1 MSSHPNSRL
10 PVYVPKDCEDLS
22 GHKALQAAHDLGLRL
37 AFLQPPLGVV
47 LGGLVPPEADDDDS
61 VEGGVG
67 LTVATP
73 IQAVSVGL
81 ARRCRD
87 RVRATE
93 GGECRF

>member
-10 PVYVPKDCEDLS
+10 RVYVPKDCEDLS
-22 GHKALQAAHDLGLRL
+22 GHEALQAAHDLGLRL
-37 AFLQPPLGVV
+37 AFLQAPLGVV
-47 LGGLVPPEADDDDS
+47 LGGLVPPEADDADS

-73 IQAVSVGL
+73 IQALSIGL
-81 ARRCRD
+81 ARGWRD
-87 RVRATE
+87 RLRAKE